1 MRQSKMIENYTNPEQ
16 VGEGQNPQDLINASL
31 IFARA
36 LGLILKNGE
45 GIVVD
50 VVGDINLGP
59 EIKKVIVFEYNDQVH
74 IYKCDED
81 LEEGTAV
88 NMDTNND
95 VPKVTEPSEEPE
107 VSEPSE
113 EPETEV

>member
-1 MRQSKMIENYTNPEQ
+1 MEENSNYTNPEQ
-16 VGEGQNPQDLINASL
+16 SGQGQNPQDLINASL

-36 LGLILKNGE
+36 LGLILKDGE

-50 VVGDINLGP
+50 IKGDIDLG
-59 EIKKVIVFEYNDQVH
+59 EEVKKVIVFEYQNQVH

-88 NMDTNND
+88 NMDSNKGDQET
-95 VPKVTEPSEEPE
+95 V
-107 VSEPSE
+107 VS
-113 EPETEV
+113 

>member
-1 MRQSKMIENYTNPEQ
+1 MQSQNYTNPDQ
-16 VGEGQNPQDLINASL
+16 TGEGQTPQDLINASL

-59 EIKKVIVFEYNDQVH
+59 EVKKVIVFEYNDQVH
-74 IYKCDED
+74 IYKCEED

-88 NMDTNND
+88 NMDQNND
-95 VPKVTEPSEEPE
+95 GPE
-107 VSEPSE
+107 VIEQNV

>member
-1 MRQSKMIENYTNPEQ
+1 MQEVNYTNPKQ
-16 VGEGQNPQDLINASL
+16 AGEGQNPQDLINASL

-36 LGLILKNGE
+36 LGLIFKNGE

-50 VVGDINLGP
+50 VVGNINLGLG
-59 EIKKVIVFEYNDQVH
+59 IKKVIVFEYNDQVH

-88 NMDTNND
+88 NMDSNEKGPETTE
-95 VPKVTEPSEEPE
+95 VTEES
-107 VSEPSE
+107 
-113 EPETEV
+113 